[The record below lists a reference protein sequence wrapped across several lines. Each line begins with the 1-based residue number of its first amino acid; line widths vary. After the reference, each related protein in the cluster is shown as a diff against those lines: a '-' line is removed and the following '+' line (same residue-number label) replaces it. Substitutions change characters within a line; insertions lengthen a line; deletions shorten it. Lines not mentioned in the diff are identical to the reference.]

1 MNINFEGKRVLVTG
15 AGKGIGRDI
24 ACLLAQLGA
33 HVIALSRTAA
43 DLGSLQQEI
52 DCTPI
57 VADLADATEARKAAE
72 SAGIVDLLVNNAGIS
87 IPQSFL
93 DTDSESFD
101 RTLAVNVR
109 APLILSQVVAAGL
122 IARGQSGAIVNVSS
136 QASKLGLV
144 DHAAY
149 CASKGALDQ
158 LTRVMA
164 LELGPHQ
171 IRVNAVNPTVTL
183 TPMAEMAW
191 SDPVKSAGMMSR
203 IPLGKFALPRDVAS
217 VVAFLLSPHAAMI
230 HGATLPIDGGYL
242 AV

>member
-1 MNINFEGKRVLVTG
+1 MNIRFEGKRVLVTG

-33 HVIALSRTAA
+33 HVIAVSRTAA
-43 DLGSLQQEI
+43 DLESLQQEI
-52 DCTPI
+52 VCTPLI
-57 VADLADATEARKAAE
+57 ADLALADSARQAAQA
-72 SAGIVDLLVNNAGIS
+72 AGPVDFLVNNAGIS

-93 DTDSESFD
+93 ETDVEAFD
-101 RTLAVNVR
+101 QTLAVNVR
-109 APLILSQVVAAGL
+109 APLIMAQVVAAGL
-122 IARGQSGAIVNVSS
+122 IARGQAGAIVNVSS
-136 QASKLGLV
+136 QASKLGLL

-191 SDPVKSAGMMSR
+191 SDPVKSAGMISR

-217 VVAFLLSPHAAMI
+217 VVAFLLSPYAEMI
-230 HGATLPIDGGYL
+230 HGVTLPIDGGYL
-242 AV
+242 SV